1 LVEAGNAKVHGRFRM
16 SGRVAVTSGV
26 AMTDGVNRTIV
37 ELSLPVDGGGGPVL
51 VIDGAII
58 HPPSRGYEDGNVLV
72 LSTTGSDTGP
82 FRVTYKGTLLSI
94 FVGLRFSTRFG
105 GMMTVMVGLPPGL
118 RNHGTVGLLG
128 SADKN
133 PRNDWMTRT
142 GTILPIPLS
151 REDRVG
157 AVSLE
162 YCLENWCIESEND
175 TLFTYYDPNY
185 NFEFFFGCNDTVRD
199 TVDISMPSPEAQE
212 LCGFDEACLVD
223 FVEGSREVAGQTLLE
238 TATLDGVFTTGSLL
252 ADPATIGVNVS
263 VNVALSI
270 DTRDNAE
277 SDTIEEY
284 FLFRVD
290 SQTGDSLHVRPIL
303 VLSSNG
309 HNDGVF
315 SNSLNFQ
322 STFAGE
328 EFGFRA
334 VPVINGVLDS
344 SSPATI
350 LRMATVRSFSGL
362 SGALDKD
369 EKGGSC
375 EGPCDDGNPCTID
388 FCLNSIC
395 RTEPMACGIGQSC
408 DPFSATCQDDEN
420 LVPCVAVIDE
430 WDSRNY
436 ASEWASFRERFPTRP
451 FCLLIPNGGIQTLPT
466 GFDLDTVNNP
476 DGMDR
481 TIVSTVNRDNGNS
494 NLAQDWFA
502 TCQLDQFPP
511 ESVRFVGLF
520 VDNSGSMR
528 VSTVQASLSLFESRV
543 SAAGMVIN
551 RVVNAQER
559 WIDPFVTTLVPA
571 GG

>member
-408 DPFSATCQDDEN
+408 DPFSATCQDE
-420 LVPCVAVIDE
+420 
-430 WDSRNY
+430 
-436 ASEWASFRERFPTRP
+436 
-451 FCLLIPNGGIQTLPT
+451 
-466 GFDLDTVNNP
+466 
-476 DGMDR
+476 
-481 TIVSTVNRDNGNS
+481 
-494 NLAQDWFA
+494 
-502 TCQLDQFPP
+502 
-511 ESVRFVGLF
+511 LF
-520 VDNSGSMR
+520 
-528 VSTVQASLSLFESRV
+528 
-543 SAAGMVIN
+543 
-551 RVVNAQER
+551 
-559 WIDPFVTTLVPA
+559 
-571 GG
+571 